1 MTRPQTFTAADIRS
15 SHTCPREGRIAKAWR
30 AYWQRRARLATV
42 HLLHALDDRTLHDMG
57 LTRSTIP
64 AAVAGELYRPGA
76 PSNENAGEAKVQV
89 LKTRTGAAA

>member
-42 HLLHALDDRTLHDMG
+42 HLLHSLDDRTLHDIG
-57 LTRSTIP
+57 VARSEITSVVYGRRGDR
-64 AAVAGELYRPGA
+64 ARCYHEDWRSWHAG
-76 PSNENAGEAKVQV
+76 
-89 LKTRTGAAA
+89 T